1 MFSKGKYLLVLTVG
15 LLICKPAVS
24 FCEVARPWEIR
35 VEEYGL
41 DNEHI
46 AGDTFMVEV
55 RFKNRTAYRMSNVT
69 AELHYPEGTEPLLAK
84 FHERKVTRFP
94 WNGHFIDYNNR
105 LVRFQFPYPIANS
118 EERFYAFFCAT
129 KYGKLKFDY
138 TIRWQSGDSLLYE
151 NTREGQTVHF
161 LSSDS
166 SSSISKERS
175 GAAAKSSPGV
185 SNSTRTARLGGIISL
200 VMILLWVLLFLLL
213 LVSDARSRRRWRE
226 LKKRTDILI
235 EVQKKLV
242 SLEIERSTKDEED
255 L

>member
-175 GAAAKSSPGV
+175 GAAAKSSTSV

-200 VMILLWVLLFLLL
+200 VMILLWVLLLLLL